1 MSAVWRRCRFRGR
14 EGAGLGAG
22 SRRPIGA
29 RSCRPVAIAPMFP
42 IDNARARPHR
52 PAVRLQL
59 ETGMTANRAH
69 HHVWLR
75 AATGRIYYRL
85 ARGFFTRQAAGQ
97 WGKRNRPDRERMIL
111 KCEEARCAPTLDQ
124 S

>member
-1 MSAVWRRCRFRGR
+1 MKG
-14 EGAGLGAG
+14 GG
-22 SRRPIGA
+22 
-29 RSCRPVAIAPMFP
+29 VALPFPTFP

-59 ETGMTANRAH
+59 ETRMTANRSH
-69 HHVWLR
+69 HHIWLR

-111 KCEEARCAPTLDQ
+111 KCDGARCAPKLD
-124 S
+124 